1 PEHDFAKS
9 VDEAVEKSATLGFPV
24 LVRPSFVLGGRAMR
38 ICYSETEL
46 KRYAQEALDA
56 APRASLLLDRFL
68 EDAVE
73 IDTDAV
79 SDGETCIVAG
89 ILQHIEQAGVH
100 SGDSSC
106 VLPPHRLDEAMLKQI
121 RETTRRLAKALKVV
135 GLMNVQYAISNGKL
149 YVIEVNPRA
158 SRTVPF
164 IAKAAGVPLAKV
176 ATKVMLGQSLKEL
189 GLTEDLEFSRRF
201 VKAPVF
207 PFAKFPGVDPKLSP
221 EMKSTGEVMGIADDL
236 GRAYYK
242 AMLGAGTRLPTSG
255 KALITVNDR
264 DKPEAVKVA
273 RRLQELG
280 FGLCATKGT
289 AEALRADGLAV
300 QVLKKLSEGRPN
312 LNDAIKNDEI
322 ALVINTPLGKGSYS
336 DGVEM
341 RTAAV
346 SHGIPII
353 TTLSGAEAAAEA
365 IAVEQQQERQVASL
379 QEIYEPK

>member
-1 PEHDFAKS
+1 AEDRERFNALLDQLGIAYPEHDFAKS
-9 VDEAVEKSATLGFPV
+9 VDEAVEKANALGYPV

-38 ICYSETEL
+38 VCYSESTL
-46 KRYAQEALDA
+46 RRYAQEALDA

-68 EDAVE
+68 EDAIE

-79 SDGETCIVAG
+79 SDGKRCIVAG

-106 VLPPHRLDEAMLKQI
+106 VLPPHRLDPDMHAAIK
-121 RETTRRLAKALKVV
+121 ETTRKLATALEVV

-164 IAKAAGVPLAKV
+164 IAKAAGVPLAKI
-176 ATKVMLGQSLKEL
+176 ATKVMLGHSFEEL
-189 GLTEDLEFSRRF
+189 GLTEDLEFSKVF

-207 PFAKFPGVDPKLSP
+207 PFAKFPGVDPQLSP
-221 EMKSTGEVMGIADDL
+221 EMKSTGEVMGLADDI

-242 AMLGAGTRLPTSG
+242 AMLGAGTRLPVSG

-264 DKPEAVKVA
+264 DKEEAVTIA

-280 FGLCATKGT
+280 FGIAATRGT
-289 AEALRADGLAV
+289 AEVLRENGLAV
-300 QVLKKLSEGRPN
+300 QVLKKLSE
-312 LNDAIKNDEI
+312 
-322 ALVINTPLGKGSYS
+322 
-336 DGVEM
+336 
-341 RTAAV
+341 
-346 SHGIPII
+346 
-353 TTLSGAEAAAEA
+353 
-365 IAVEQQQERQVASL
+365 
-379 QEIYEPK
+379 

>member
-1 PEHDFAKS
+1 
-9 VDEAVEKSATLGFPV
+9 
-24 LVRPSFVLGGRAMR
+24 
-38 ICYSETEL
+38 
-46 KRYAQEALDA
+46 
-56 APRASLLLDRFL
+56 ASLLLDRFL
-68 EDAVE
+68 EDAIE

-79 SDGETCIVAG
+79 SDGKTTIVAG

-106 VLPPHRLDEAMLKQI
+106 VLPPYRLSDAMLERI
-121 RETTRRLAKALKVV
+121 RETTRTLAKALNVV
-135 GLMNVQYAISNGKL
+135 GLMNVQYAIVDDEL

-164 IAKAAGVPLAKV
+164 IAKAAGIPLAKI
-176 ATKVMLGQSLKEL
+176 ATKVMLGHSLEEL
-189 GLTEDLEFSRRF
+189 GITSDFEFSKRF

-221 EMKSTGEVMGIADDL
+221 EMKSTGEVMGIADEL

-242 AMLGAGTRLPTSG
+242 AMLGAGTRLPVSG

-264 DKPEAVKVA
+264 DKKEAVQIA

-280 FGLCATKGT
+280 FGLAATKGT
-289 AEALRADGLAV
+289 AEVLRADGLAV

-312 LNDAIKNDEI
+312 LNDAIKNGEI
-322 ALVINTPLGKGSYS
+322 DLMINTPLGRGSYK
-336 DGVEM
+336 DGLAM

-346 SHGIPII
+346 SHGVPCI
-353 TTLSGAEAAAEA
+353 TTLSGAAAAVEA
-365 IAVEQQQERQVASL
+365 IAVEQQEERRVTSL
-379 QEIYEPK
+379 QDIYKS